1 MPGQILPDTESR
13 DLTRSSRDFV
23 EIIPASIARPSKAE
37 LEELNGQLRELT
49 GRDPRPG
56 QILII
61 ISLAIGENI
70 GKTGL
75 KRRENVK
82 QP

>member
-56 QILII
+56 QT
-61 ISLAIGENI
+61 LAVYLLSDVIVSIEVIPNNLSI
-70 GKTGL
+70 PVL
-75 KRRENVK
+75 
-82 QP
+82 